1 MKKLSRTLFIR
12 DNLEVLRG
20 LPDKSVDLVYIDPP
34 FNSNKNYGAPIGS
47 RAAGANFKDVWHLS
61 DTDDAWWGELSD
73 RHPSLYE
80 VIHAVGLVNG
90 DKDKAYLIYMAMRLL
105 ELHRVLKDTGSIYFH
120 CDQTMSHSIKL
131 VMDAVFGKKNFRNE
145 IIWRRI
151 QGAAKTSQFKIKNYG
166 KNSDTILFYSKSGSW
181 SFNGEEIKTPYS
193 KEYIEEKFKWKD
205 SKGIY
210 QRRSPFRSKGLG
222 ERPNLCYTYKGFKNP
237 HPSGWKTSKKKLA
250 EIDRA
255 GDIEITGNKIYRKL
269 RLESA
274 KGIPVNNIWANISQ
288 SMGKERTGYPTQKPL
303 ALLERIIKASCP
315 PGGIVLDPFCG
326 CATACIAAE
335 KLGRKWIGIDL
346 SPKAGELVKS
356 RAKTELEG
364 QLKLFPMEITV
375 RKDLPV
381 KNAPRPSKNIKLRL
395 YGKQKGYCNGC
406 GHHFEFRHFHKDHVV
421 PLSRG
426 GQDTN
431 SSLQLL
437 CGHCNSAKGSQSM
450 AYLKARLRKHGM
462 LRS

>member
-80 VIHAVGLVNG
+80 VIHAVGIVNG

-105 ELHRVLKDTGSIYFH
+105 ELHRILKDTGSIYFH

-131 VMDAVFGKKNFRNE
+131 VMDAVFGKKNFINE
-145 IIWRRI
+145 IVWCYKKWSNSARFFQRNHDTIFVFSKSNSYMFYKQYGELTESMKQIRDRGYNAGSSKGKKILRI
-151 QGAAKTSQFKIKNYG
+151 YDKNNPKAAKKIKEKNYDSIYYIDSPAPG
-166 KNSDTILFYSKSGSW
+166 LPLPDYWNIGFMG
-181 SFNGEEIKTPYS
+181 GGR
-193 KEYIEEKFKWKD
+193 KEK
-205 SKGIY
+205 
-210 QRRSPFRSKGLG
+210 
-222 ERPNLCYTYKGFKNP
+222 
-237 HPSGWKTSKKKLA
+237 
-250 EIDRA
+250 
-255 GDIEITGNKIYRKL
+255 
-269 RLESA
+269 
-274 KGIPVNNIWANISQ
+274 
-288 SMGKERTGYPTQKPL
+288 TGYPTQKPL

-346 SPKAGELVKS
+346 SPKAGELVKK

>member
-1 MKKLSRTLFIR
+1 MKKLSQTLFIR

-20 LPDKSVDLVYIDPP
+20 LPDKSVDLIYIDPP

-131 VMDAVFGKKNFRNE
+131 VMDAVFGKKNFINE
-145 IIWRRI
+145 IVWCYKKWSNSARFFQRNHDTIFVFSKSNSYMFYKQYGELTESMKQIRDRGYNAGSSKGKKILRI
-151 QGAAKTSQFKIKNYG
+151 YDKNNPKAAKKIKEKNYDSIYYIDSPAPG
-166 KNSDTILFYSKSGSW
+166 LPLPDYWNIGFMG
-181 SFNGEEIKTPYS
+181 GGR
-193 KEYIEEKFKWKD
+193 KEK
-205 SKGIY
+205 
-210 QRRSPFRSKGLG
+210 
-222 ERPNLCYTYKGFKNP
+222 
-237 HPSGWKTSKKKLA
+237 
-250 EIDRA
+250 
-255 GDIEITGNKIYRKL
+255 
-269 RLESA
+269 
-274 KGIPVNNIWANISQ
+274 
-288 SMGKERTGYPTQKPL
+288 TGYPTQKPL

-431 SSLQLL
+431 ANLQLL

-450 AYLKARLRKHGM
+450 AYLKARLKKHGM